1 MGHFVGMPWNKECFI
16 YLTGLN
22 IKPSSADNNIGFWHN
37 QERRMGTEPGVRKR
51 ATVTNRAGDST
62 RVMAASRLAVALAAL
77 ILIWLGIFVYANNF
91 KNIVSLGLP
100 GTLIV
105 CGGFY
110 LGIKYLEK
118 RGTTAIDRAKHAEKG
133 ARAEEKIGDFL
144 DSLPEGHFIIHDF
157 DSGRGNIDHVLICTK
172 GIFTME
178 TKSQDGE
185 VTFDGEK
192 LLRNSRPYPK
202 DFLRQAWAE
211 CFAVREI
218 LANWGITSPAAEPVI
233 LFPNAFVKVRGKA
246 RGVEIISLKFKY
258 LPTFLERLPDRL
270 TVPEAGRI
278 YNRVK
283 AAGRSD

>member
-1 MGHFVGMPWNKECFI
+1 MGAESG
-16 YLTGLN
+16 
-22 IKPSSADNNIGFWHN
+22 D
-37 QERRMGTEPGVRKR
+37 RKR
-51 ATVTNRAGDST
+51 ATVTNKAGEST

-77 ILIWLGIFVYANNF
+77 IVIWLAIFVYA
-91 KNIVSLGLP
+91 KNIPNIKSLGLL
-100 GTLIV
+100 GTLII
-105 CGGFY
+105 GAGFI

-118 RGTTAIDRAKHAEKG
+118 KGTIAIYRARRAEKG
-133 ARAEEKIGDFL
+133 AGAEEKIGDFL
-144 DSLPEGHFIIHDF
+144 DSLPEGHFIVHDF
-157 DSGRGNIDHVLICTK
+157 NSGRGNIDHVLICTK

-218 LANWGITSPAAEPVI
+218 LANWGVTSPAAEPVI

-278 YNRVK
+278 YNRVM